1 MHVRIAF
8 STVGHTGIAPYKG
21 VVFPAVHAPRPELG
35 GEPQE
40 IHTQTRVLS
49 GRPLRTYPWTS
60 HSESRIPRCAVFK
73 PLPIF
78 SQRVQSGRPLARR
91 C

>member
-8 STVGHTGIAPYKG
+8 STAGIASVGPYTG
-21 VVFPAVHAPRPELG
+21 FVFPALHGARPELG
-35 GEPQE
+35 REPQE
-40 IHTQTRVLS
+40 IHTQTRVPS

-60 HSESRIPRCAVFK
+60 HSESRMPRCAVFK
-73 PLPIF
+73 PLPLF